1 MVEDAPCPP
10 PAKARLLSSRLLLS
24 VSLLSL
30 TAAAPVLAQEA
41 DPAATLDEVIVT
53 AARTQLPRSAMPN
66 TVELIGAAAIE
77 QQTALGAS
85 AVETVAAL
93 VPSFSPTRQK
103 LSGFGESLR
112 GRSPLYLVDG
122 VPQSTP
128 LRDDSRDGYTIDPF
142 FIDRVEVIF
151 GSNAIQGVGATGGVV
166 NYVTARKPAESAGL
180 SGRVMAQIIT
190 DDEIQGDGLGSK
202 LAAIGGQDFG
212 AFDLTL
218 GAAFETRGAYYDA
231 EGRRIGF
238 DGAQGE
244 VQDSRALSL
253 FARAGWDLGGERRL
267 EGWINRFD
275 LEGDGDY
282 VTVAGDRTTGAP
294 TSAVRGAP
302 EGFQP
307 SNEVTSAAL
316 TFTDRNLFGGVLRA
330 QVFAHD
336 YAGVFG
342 GGRFASFQDPAI
354 APPGTLFDQSANNS
368 EKLGFKIDWQG
379 DVPGMAGLKALVGVD
394 GLRDQTWQE
403 LVLTGRN
410 WVPETAYESLS
421 PFLQL
426 NQSLLADRL
435 ALSAGVRHESAKLK
449 VDDFETLYFYGPQ
462 TVAGG
467 EPGFEETLFNLGA
480 AFEVRPDLLVYGS
493 FAQGFTMPDVGR
505 VLRAISTPNEDVDDF
520 LDLEPVVTDNTEI
533 GVEYRGERVEL
544 SAAVFRSEADRGAL
558 YVRRPSGDLEVER
571 RATRIDGLELK
582 GQWRATDAVT
592 VGGSYAAL
600 DGRSASMD
608 GGPIDRDLDGANISP
623 DRLLLWAEYEAGPLA
638 LRLQGQKFL
647 ARGFEG
653 EDPRNDFEGYTLLDA
668 LVRYTADFGAVSLGV
683 QNLLDEQYVSYFS
696 DTQGPTD
703 NLRYFAGRGRTA
715 TLTLTRSF

>member
-1 MVEDAPCPP
+1 MTH
-10 PAKARLLSSRLLLS
+10 RLLATVSAA
-24 VSLLSL
+24 SLLI
-30 TAAAPVLAQEA
+30 AAPALAQEA
-41 DPAATLDEVIVT
+41 EPATLDEVVVT
-53 AARTQLPRSAMPN
+53 ASRIEAPRSALAA
-66 TVELIGAAAIE
+66 TVEVIDARAVE
-77 QQTALGAS
+77 QQTALAAS
-85 AVETVAAL
+85 AVETVSAL

-103 LSGFGESLR
+103 LSGFGETLR

-151 GSNAIQGVGATGGVV
+151 GSNAIQGIGATGGVV
-166 NYVTARKPAESAGL
+166 NYVTARKPAEGAGL
-180 SGRVMAQIIT
+180 TGRMMAQLTT
-190 DDEIQGDGLGSK
+190 DDEVQGDGFGAK

-218 GAAFETRGAYYDA
+218 GAALETRGAYYDA

-244 VQDSRALSL
+244 VQDSRALS
-253 FARAGWDLGGERRL
+253 FFGRAGWDLGDDRRL

-282 VTVAGDRTTGAP
+282 VTVAGNRATGLP

-302 EGFQP
+302 EGYQP

-316 TFTDRNLFGGVLRA
+316 TYTDRDLFGGVFRA

-342 GGRFASFQDPAI
+342 GGSFDSFQDPAI
-354 APPGTLFDQSANNS
+354 APIGTLFDQSANNS
-368 EKLGFKIDWQG
+368 EKLGLKVDWQG
-379 DVPGMAGLKALVGVD
+379 DVPGVAGLKALVGLD
-394 GLRDQTWQE
+394 ALRDRTYQE

-435 ALSAGVRHESAKLK
+435 TLSAGARHESARLK

-467 EPGFEETLFNLGA
+467 EPGFEETLFNIGA
-480 AFEVRPDLLVYGS
+480 TYEVTPGLLVYGS

-505 VLRAISTPNEDVDDF
+505 VLRGIDTPGEDVDDF
-520 LDLEPVVTDNTEI
+520 LDLEPVVTDNTEV
-533 GVEYRGERVEL
+533 GLEYRSDRLEL
-544 SAAVFRSEADRGAL
+544 SAAAFRSETGRGAL
-558 YVRRPSGDLEVER
+558 YVRQPSGDLAVQR

-582 GQWRATDAVT
+582 GLWRATDAVT
-592 VGGSYAAL
+592 LGGSYAAL
-600 DGRSASMD
+600 DGRSA
-608 GGPIDRDLDGANISP
+608 GVENGPLDRDLDGANISP
-623 DRLLLWAEYEAGPLA
+623 DRLLLWGEYETGPLA
-638 LRLQGQKFL
+638 LRLQAQTFL
-647 ARGFEG
+647 ERQFEG
-653 EDPRNDFEGYTLLDA
+653 QPAANAFEGYTVLDA
-668 LVRYTADFGAVSLGV
+668 VARYEAGFGTVSLGV
-683 QNLLDEQYVSYFS
+683 QNLLDEQYVTYFS

-703 NLRYFAGRGRTA
+703 NLRFFAGRGRTA
-715 TLTLTRSF
+715 TLTLARSF

>member
-1 MVEDAPCPP
+1 MNV
-10 PAKARLLSSRLLLS
+10 RLLAS
-24 VSLLSL
+24 VSLASLL
-30 TAAAPVLAQEA
+30 TALPAVAQEA
-41 DPAATLDEVIVT
+41 EPAALDEVVVT
-53 AARTQLPRSAMPN
+53 ASRIEAPRSA
-66 TVELIGAAAIE
+66 LAATIEVIDSRAIE
-77 QQTALGAS
+77 QQSAMALS

-103 LSGFGESLR
+103 LSGFGETLR

-142 FIDRVEVIF
+142 FLDRVEVIF

-166 NYVTARKPAESAGL
+166 NFVTARKPAEAEGLAG
-180 SGRVMAQIIT
+180 RMMAQVTT
-190 DDEIQGDGLGSK
+190 DDEIQGDGLGYK

-212 AFDLTL
+212 AFDLSL

-244 VQDSRALSL
+244 VQDSRALS
-253 FARAGWDLGGERRL
+253 FFGRAGWDLGDDRRL

-282 VTVAGDRTTGAP
+282 VTVPGNRNTGVP
-294 TSAVRGAP
+294 TSAVRGSP
-302 EGFQP
+302 QGRQP
-307 SNEVTSAAL
+307 SNQVTSAAL
-316 TFTDRNLFGGVLRA
+316 SYTDRDMAGGVFRA
-330 QVFAHD
+330 QIFAHD

-342 GGRFASFQDPAI
+342 GGSFGVFQDPSI
-354 APPGTLFDQSANNS
+354 APVGTLFDQSANNS
-368 EKLGFKIDWQG
+368 EKLGFKVDWQG
-379 DVPGMAGLKALVGVD
+379 AVPGVDGLKALVGVD
-394 GLRDQTWQE
+394 GLRDQTYQE

-426 NQSLLADRL
+426 NQSLLAERL
-435 ALSAGVRHESAKLK
+435 TLSAGVRHESAKLK

-467 EPGFEETLFNLGA
+467 EPGFEETLFNIGA
-480 AFEVRPDLLVYGS
+480 VFEVRPGLLVYGS

-505 VLRAISTPNEDVDDF
+505 VLRGINTPNQDVDTF
-520 LDLEPVVTDNTEI
+520 LDVSPVVSDNAEV
-533 GVEYRGERVEL
+533 GVEYRGERLEL
-544 SAAVFRSEADRGAL
+544 SAAVFRSEAEKGSL
-558 YVRRPSGDLEVER
+558 LTLSPGGVFEVER
-571 RATRIDGLELK
+571 RATRIDGVELK
-582 GQWRATDAVT
+582 GLLRATDAIT

-600 DGRSASMD
+600 DGRSASVD
-608 GGPIDRDLDGANISP
+608 GGPINRDLDGANISP
-623 DRLLLWAEYEAGPLA
+623 DRLMLWGEYDAGPLA
-638 LRLQGQKFL
+638 LRLQARNFL

-653 EDPRNDFEGYTLLDA
+653 EDPRNDFEGHVLVDA
-668 LVRYTADFGAVSLGV
+668 LIGYQAGFGTVSLGV
-683 QNLLDEQYVSYFS
+683 QNLLDEQYISYFS
-696 DTQGPTD
+696 DTQAPTD
-703 NLRYFAGRGRTA
+703 NNRYFAGRGRTA
-715 TLTLTRSF
+715 TLTLTRSL

>member
-1 MVEDAPCPP
+1 MS
-10 PAKARLLSSRLLLS
+10 ARLLSTA
-24 VSLLSL
+24 SLLAL
-30 TAAAPVLAQEA
+30 AAASPAFAQEA
-41 DPAATLDEVIVT
+41 AGPATLDEIVVT
-53 AARTQLPRSAMPN
+53 AARTEQPRSAMPN
-66 TVELIGAAAIE
+66 TVEVIGSAEIAE
-77 QQTALGAS
+77 QTALGAS

-151 GSNAIQGVGATGGVV
+151 GSNAIQGIGATGGVV
-166 NYVTARKPAESAGL
+166 NYVTARKPAEGAGL
-180 SGRVMAQIIT
+180 TGRMMAQVTT
-190 DDEIQGDGLGSK
+190 DDEVQGDGLGYK
-202 LAAIGGQDFG
+202 LAAIGGQDLG
-212 AFDLTL
+212 TFDLTL

-253 FARAGWDLGGERRL
+253 FARAGWDLGDDRRL

-282 VTVAGDRTTGAP
+282 VTVPGNRATGVPTT
-294 TSAVRGAP
+294 AVRGAP

-316 TFTDRNLFGGVLRA
+316 TYTDRNLFGGVLRA
-330 QVFAHD
+330 QVIAHD

-354 APPGTLFDQSANNS
+354 APAGMLFDQSANNS
-368 EKLGFKIDWQG
+368 EKLGFKVDWQG
-379 DVPGMAGLKALVGVD
+379 HVPGAAGLKALVGVD
-394 GLRDQTWQE
+394 GLRDETYQE

-435 ALSAGVRHESAKLK
+435 TLSAGVRHESARLK
-449 VDDFETLYFYGPQ
+449 VDDYETLYFYGPQ

-467 EPGFEETLFNLGA
+467 EPGFEETLFNVGA

-520 LDLEPVVTDNTEI
+520 LDLEPVITDNTEVGI
-533 GVEYRGERVEL
+533 EYRGERLEL
-544 SAAVFRSEADRGAL
+544 SAAAFRSEADRGAL

-582 GQWRATDAVT
+582 GLWRATDAIT
-592 VGGSYAAL
+592 VGGSFAAL
-600 DGRSASMD
+600 DGRSASVD

-623 DRLLLWAEYEAGPLA
+623 DRLLLWGEYETGPLA
-638 LRLQGQKFL
+638 LRLQAQNFL
-647 ARGFEG
+647 SRGFEG
-653 EDPRNDFEGYTLLDA
+653 EDPVNDFEGYALVDA
-668 LVRYTADFGAVSLGV
+668 LVRYSADFGTVSLGV

-715 TLTLTRSF
+715 TLTLTRGF

>member
-1 MVEDAPCPP
+1 MS
-10 PAKARLLSSRLLLS
+10 KSLLVS
-24 VSLLSL
+24 VSALGLMIAL
-30 TAAAPVLAQEA
+30 PTAAQEA
-41 DPAATLDEVIVT
+41 EPAVLDEVIVT
-53 AARTQLPRSAMPN
+53 ASRVEAPRSA
-66 TVELIGAAAIE
+66 LAATIEVLDGRSVE
-77 QQTALGAS
+77 QQTALAAS
-85 AVETVAAL
+85 AVETVSAL

-103 LSGFGESLR
+103 LSGFGETLR

-166 NYVTARKPAESAGL
+166 NYVTASKPSENAGL
-180 SGRVMAQIIT
+180 TGRMMAQVTT
-190 DDEIQGDGLGSK
+190 DDEVQGDGVGYK

-212 AFDLTL
+212 TLDLTL

-244 VQDSRALSL
+244 VQDSQALSL
-253 FARAGWDLGGERRL
+253 FARAGWDLGDERRL
-267 EGWINRFD
+267 EAWVNRFD

-282 VTVAGDRTTGAP
+282 VTVAGNRATGLP

-302 EGFQP
+302 EGYQP
-307 SNEVTSAAL
+307 SNEVTSGAL
-316 TFTDRNLFGGVLRA
+316 SYTDRDLFGGVFRA

-342 GGRFASFQDPAI
+342 GGSFPTFQDPAI
-354 APPGTLFDQSANNS
+354 APVGTLFDQSANNS

-379 DVPGMAGLKALVGVD
+379 EVPGVDGLKALVGVD
-394 GLRDQTWQE
+394 GLRDRTYQE

-421 PFLQL
+421 PFVQL
-426 NQSLLADRL
+426 NQSLMADRL
-435 ALSAGVRHESAKLK
+435 TLSAGARHESAKLK

-462 TVAGG
+462 TVGGG
-467 EPGFEETLFNLGA
+467 EPGFEETLFNIGA

-505 VLRAISTPNEDVDDF
+505 VLRGIDTPNEDVDDF
-520 LDLEPVVTDNTEI
+520 LDLEPVVTDNTEV
-533 GVEYRGERVEL
+533 GVEYRGDRLEF
-544 SAAVFRSEADRGAL
+544 SAAVFRSETGRGAL
-558 YVRRPSGDLEVER
+558 YVRQPSGDLTVQR

-582 GQWRATDAVT
+582 GLWRATDAFT

-600 DGRSASMD
+600 DGRSASVEN
-608 GGPIDRDLDGANISP
+608 GPINRDLDGANISP
-623 DRLLLWAEYEAGPLA
+623 DRLLLWGEYEAGRVA
-638 LRLQGQKFL
+638 LRLQAQNFL
-647 ARGFEG
+647 EREFDG
-653 EDPRNDFEGYTLLDA
+653 EPAANDFEGYTVLDA
-668 LVRYTADFGAVSLGV
+668 VARYEAGFGTVSLGV

>member
-1 MVEDAPCPP
+1 M
-10 PAKARLLSSRLLLS
+10 SSRLLLS
-24 VSLLSL
+24 VSVLSL
-30 TAAAPVLAQEA
+30 IAAAPVFAQDA
-41 DPAATLDEVIVT
+41 VVAPDTDPAVTVDEVIVT

-66 TVELIGAAAIE
+66 TVEIIGEAEIE

-151 GSNAIQGVGATGGVV
+151 GSNAIQGIGATGGVV
-166 NYVTARKPAESAGL
+166 NYVTARKPAEAAGL
-180 SGRVMAQIIT
+180 TGRMMAQVTT
-190 DDEIQGDGLGSK
+190 DDEIQGDGVGYK

-212 AFDLTL
+212 TFDLTF
-218 GAAFETRGAYYDA
+218 GAASETRGAYYDA
-231 EGRRIGF
+231 EGLRIGF

-244 VQDSRALSL
+244 VQDSQALSL
-253 FARAGWDLGGERRL
+253 FARAGWDLGGDRRL

-282 VTVAGDRTTGAP
+282 VTVAGNRTTGVP

-316 TFTDRNLFGGVLRA
+316 TYTDRSLFGGVLRA

-354 APPGTLFDQSANNS
+354 APMGTLFDQSANNS
-368 EKLGFKIDWQG
+368 EKLGFKVDWQG
-379 DVPGMAGLKALVGVD
+379 DVPGVAGLKALAGID
-394 GLRDQTWQE
+394 GLRDETYQE

-426 NQSLLADRL
+426 NQSLLSDRL
-435 ALSAGVRHESAKLK
+435 ALSAGVRHESARLK

-505 VLRAISTPNEDVDDF
+505 VLRAITTPNEDVDDF

-582 GQWRATDAVT
+582 GQWRATDAFT
-592 VGGSYAAL
+592 LGGSYAAL
-600 DGRSASMD
+600 DGRSASVD
-608 GGPIDRDLDGANISP
+608 GGPINRDLDGANISP
-623 DRLLLWAEYEAGPLA
+623 DRVLLWGEYETGPLA
-638 LRLQGQKFL
+638 LRLQAQGFL

-653 EDPRNDFEGYTLLDA
+653 EDPRNDFEGYALVDA
-668 LVRYTADFGAVSLGV
+668 LARYEAGFGTVSLGV
-683 QNLLDEQYVSYFS
+683 QNLLDEQYISYFS
-696 DTQGPTD
+696 DTQGPSD